1 MPRCGIVVRPAEMAD
16 LEEVARLVDIVLQ
29 TMPCQRQNGGP
40 RSATAAERF
49 GQILDNPDAELLI
62 ACLADG
68 TPAGAALLSVDAVSM
83 ALGGLTMSV
92 VVIVDE
98 NARQRGVGRE
108 LVSAVARYADDAGA
122 EAVTVSLPPDNREAH
137 RFFARLGFVPLVT
150 SRIASVSQLMRA
162 LAPSEIAAE
171 RRHSVLSRGRRRFGR
186 RSAALADVRMAA
198 TVRLDRPVI

>member
-1 MPRCGIVVRPAEMAD
+1 MPRCGIVVRLAELED
-16 LEEVARLVDIVLQ
+16 LDEVARLVDIVVQ
-29 TMPCQRQNGGP
+29 TMPGQRQSGSRLVTG
-40 RSATAAERF
+40 AERF
-49 GQILDNPDAELLI
+49 TQILDNPDAELLV

-68 TPAGAALLSVDAVSM
+68 TRAGAALLSVDAVSM

-92 VVIVDE
+92 VLIVDE

-122 EAVTVSLPPDNREAH
+122 DAVTVSLPPGNREAH

-171 RRHSVLSRGRRRFGR
+171 RRHSVLRRAR
-186 RSAALADVRMAA
+186 RPFARRTAALADARMAA
-198 TVRLDRPVI
+198 TVRPDRPLA